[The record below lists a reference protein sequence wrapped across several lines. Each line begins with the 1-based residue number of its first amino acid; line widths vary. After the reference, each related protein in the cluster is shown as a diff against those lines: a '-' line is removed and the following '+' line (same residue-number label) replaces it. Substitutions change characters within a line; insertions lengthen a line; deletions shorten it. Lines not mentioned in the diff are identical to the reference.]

1 MANNKR
7 TSKRHSAHR
16 DAPETP
22 QHMIDRVLRAFD
34 RWLAQREPDQQRFSD
49 MADIVRTA
57 CEMKS
62 GQLGEPNPADWSPTT
77 AAEVVGHVLPRKVVG
92 VDDRYIATLVPAM
105 LTYVEFL
112 VVTGRWKP
120 HNDADATRAALSGLG
135 DDLPRRFSDPGR
147 LSMAGRVL
155 QLAVDEGVD
164 LTEAG
169 AVDEFMQR
177 YNAMPDEWRQR
188 LTDGPGMLSRPSGN
202 PSFDDPMLWD
212 EESDEQESEDDEI
225 GELAAFGSEDILADL
240 RATLDAGIA
249 AIGFEVDTPVRITV
263 PDARS
268 EFAALLGTPLLARI
282 SALAEWTRPGRKV
295 TSTGAMRRRDTAEWA
310 RRFDVVTP
318 DGAARNSMWD
328 WPELAA
334 PWSIAEAIGMIDI
347 SSTMARP
354 GPNSAVFAAGDLR
367 VKYSVPERLSI
378 RCSTVWSMPA
388 VDLP

>member
-169 AVDEFMQR
+169 A
-177 YNAMPDEWRQR
+177 
-188 LTDGPGMLSRPSGN
+188 
-202 PSFDDPMLWD
+202 
-212 EESDEQESEDDEI
+212 
-225 GELAAFGSEDILADL
+225 
-240 RATLDAGIA
+240 
-249 AIGFEVDTPVRITV
+249 
-263 PDARS
+263 AR
-268 EFAALLGTPLLARI
+268 
-282 SALAEWTRPGRKV
+282 
-295 TSTGAMRRRDTAEWA
+295 
-310 RRFDVVTP
+310 
-318 DGAARNSMWD
+318 
-328 WPELAA
+328 
-334 PWSIAEAIGMIDI
+334 
-347 SSTMARP
+347 
-354 GPNSAVFAAGDLR
+354 
-367 VKYSVPERLSI
+367 
-378 RCSTVWSMPA
+378 
-388 VDLP
+388 